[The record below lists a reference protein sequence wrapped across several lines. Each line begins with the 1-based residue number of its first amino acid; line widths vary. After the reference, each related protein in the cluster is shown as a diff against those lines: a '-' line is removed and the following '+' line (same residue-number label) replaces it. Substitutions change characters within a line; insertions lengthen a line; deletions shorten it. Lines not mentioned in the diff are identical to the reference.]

1 MMRHA
6 FDISRQFEDRHMRN
20 VRKAIAMQIMQQSLF
35 PSENWN
41 PDDCFMLGKTRADN
55 GYIDQDSDLEM
66 LTLPPPAQSRTKN
79 GKETRKR
86 KQVSF
91 EGVIT
96 NSITE
101 ESPLQD
107 IQPPL
112 KQRLRTNSR
121 TKSISSV

>member
-1 MMRHA
+1 
-6 FDISRQFEDRHMRN
+6 MRN

-41 PDDCFMLGKTRADN
+41 PDGRFMPGKTRADN
-55 GYIDQDSDLEM
+55 GYIDQSSDLEM
-66 LTLPPPAQSRTKN
+66 LTLPPPAQFKTKK

-91 EGVIT
+91 KDVVT
-96 NSITE
+96 NLVTE

-107 IQPPL
+107 IKPPL
-112 KQRLRTNSR
+112 KQRLRNNSR
-121 TKSISSV
+121 TKSISSA